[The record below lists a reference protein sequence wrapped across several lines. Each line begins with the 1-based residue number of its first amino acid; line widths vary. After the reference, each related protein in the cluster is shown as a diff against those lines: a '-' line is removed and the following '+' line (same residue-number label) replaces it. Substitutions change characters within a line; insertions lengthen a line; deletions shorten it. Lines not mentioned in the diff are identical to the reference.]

1 MNKEFVKIPISSY
14 FSQWHEEMIFST
26 ISNDFVIFGS
36 LYQTYFTEKK
46 KNNIILKIVYQRKK
60 IRYSSPTKRLRGFT
74 PGYILYILRLA
85 ASGCMEDFLK
95 MTCKS

>member
-46 KNNIILKIVYQRKK
+46 NNIILKIVYQRKK
-60 IRYSSPTKRLRGFT
+60 IRYSSPTKRLRGFA
-74 PGYILYILRLA
+74 PG
-85 ASGCMEDFLK
+85 
-95 MTCKS
+95 

>member
-14 FSQWHEEMIFST
+14 FSQWHDEMIFST

-46 KNNIILKIVYQRKK
+46 PNIILKIVYQRKK
-60 IRYSSPTKRLRGFT
+60 IYSSPTKRLRGFA
-74 PGYILYILRLA
+74 PGYILYILQLA

>member
-26 ISNDFVIFGS
+26 ISNDFVIFGA

-46 KNNIILKIVYQRKK
+46 PNIILKIVYQRKK
-60 IRYSSPTKRLRGFT
+60 IRYSSPTKRLRGFS
-74 PGYILYILRLA
+74 PG
-85 ASGCMEDFLK
+85 
-95 MTCKS
+95 